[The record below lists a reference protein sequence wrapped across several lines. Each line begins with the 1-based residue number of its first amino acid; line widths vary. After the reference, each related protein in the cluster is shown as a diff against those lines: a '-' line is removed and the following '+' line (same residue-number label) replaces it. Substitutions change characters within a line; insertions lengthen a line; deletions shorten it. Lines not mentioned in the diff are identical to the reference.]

1 MLRKLGLMLITC
13 FVLLSITAC
22 SKKEEAKVS
31 EDKVPETKTNKP
43 KKLTEL
49 SDPIQLPELKKTE
62 DDNRLEAIK
71 KHIDRIQKEQLKN
84 IITDLRKKNIG
95 PIRAQNCFRQKS
107 EEKFESSQRSQ
118 FFDKT
123 ALNTGCIL

>member
-31 EDKVPETKTNKP
+31 EDKVPETKSVKP

-49 SDPIQLPELKKTE
+49 SDPIQLPEAGKTE
-62 DDNRLEAIK
+62 LNYMSAADFNGDNV
-71 KHIDRIQKEQLKN
+71 
-84 IITDLRKKNIG
+84 TDLVVGNFSGELAVKINSGTDKNPNFKAKENLKVNGEVLKI
-95 PIRAQNCFRQKS
+95 PHW
-107 EEKFESSQRSQ
+107 
-118 FFDKT
+118 
-123 ALNTGCIL
+123 